1 MTPKRVRFLVLSLI
15 GIGLIVVALFGVR
28 AYYAWREVRGQPP
41 PQDVLM
47 EAIPDAAD
55 AELIRDWMTIPFIAR
70 MYNIPSSEFYEA
82 LDIPRRGNEIKS
94 LTQLNSQYF
103 PETPGIVETK
113 VKTVVLQHITPEE
126 PPTEPAP

>member
-15 GIGLIVVALFGVR
+15 GIGLIAVTLFGVR
-28 AYYAWREVRGQPP
+28 VYYAWREVRGHPP

-47 EAIPDAAD
+47 EAIPDATD

-70 MYNIPSSEFYEA
+70 MYNIPPSEFYEA
-82 LDIPRRGNEIKS
+82 LDIPQRGNEIKS

-103 PETPGIVETK
+103 PETPGIVETR
-113 VKTVVLQHITPEE
+113 VKTVVLQHITSEE
-126 PPTEPAP
+126 PLTKPAP

>member
-1 MTPKRVRFLVLSLI
+1 MAPKRVRFLVLSLI
-15 GIGLIVVALFGVR
+15 DIGLIVVVLFGVR
-28 AYYAWREVRGQPP
+28 AYFAWREVRGHPP

-47 EAIPDAAD
+47 EAIPDATD

-70 MYNIPSSEFYEA
+70 MYNIPASEFYEA

-103 PETPGIVETK
+103 PETPGIVEAK

-126 PPTEPAP
+126 SAPAPAP

>member
-1 MTPKRVRFLVLSLI
+1 MPS
-15 GIGLIVVALFGVR
+15 GNSGH
-28 AYYAWREVRGQPP
+28 PP
-41 PQDVLM
+41 PRDVLHGSNAQY
-47 EAIPDAAD
+47 ETD

-113 VKTVVLQHITPEE
+113 VKTVVLQHIAPEE

>member
-28 AYYAWREVRGQPP
+28 AFYAWREVRGHPP

-55 AELIRDWMTIPFIAR
+55 ADLIRDWMTIPFIAR

-82 LDIPRRGNEIKS
+82 LDIPQRGNEIKS

-113 VKTVVLQHITPEE
+113 VKTVVLQHITSDES
-126 PPTEPAP
+126 PTEATP

>member
-28 AYYAWREVRGQPP
+28 AFYAWREVRGHPP

-55 AELIRDWMTIPFIAR
+55 ADLIRDWMTIPFIAR

-82 LDIPRRGNEIKS
+82 LDIPQRGNEIKS

-113 VKTVVLQHITPEE
+113 VKTVVLQYITSDES
-126 PPTEPAP
+126 PTEATP

>member
-28 AYYAWREVRGQPP
+28 AFYAWREVRGHPP

-55 AELIRDWMTIPFIAR
+55 AVLIRDWITIPFIAR

-82 LDIPRRGNEIKS
+82 LDIPQRGNEIKS

-113 VKTVVLQHITPEE
+113 VKTVVLQHITSDES
-126 PPTEPAP
+126 PTEAAP